1 MVLTLGD
8 LIRKGIIKEYIPPKA
23 VTKLKE
29 KKPVPL

>member
-8 LIRKGIIKEYIPPKA
+8 LIRKGIIKECIPPKA
-23 VTKLKE
+23 VTKLE